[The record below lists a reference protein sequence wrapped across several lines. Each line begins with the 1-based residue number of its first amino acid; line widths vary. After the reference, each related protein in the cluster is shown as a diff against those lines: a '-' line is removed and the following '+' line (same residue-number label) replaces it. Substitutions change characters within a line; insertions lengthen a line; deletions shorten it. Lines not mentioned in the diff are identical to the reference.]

1 MDLYNKNPA
10 TLRKLLA
17 KRQNPSTQI
26 FKSQPSTL
34 TSEPMTT
41 MNLQPKV
48 IPSNYSNFSTQVLH
62 NSYATVIITTPISNS
77 PNPAQTL
84 IEDQPPTSDEDG
96 ESAPLGDKPQ
106 KKIKTNPKD
115 QNKRKSSFEEER
127 EESTSCDTR
136 SEEGTLNNDYPDF
149 FLSPFMHAQT
159 GNPQKFEEF
168 RLDDDF
174 NNSFLSS
181 SCDEEVSILK
191 EAQSYAEKN
200 EGILCSTRSCLSGSK
215 LKFKCKFNHQW
226 FVSIEFLKKKW
237 CPKCEDLLKEFREF
251 AAAHDGKCNNQKFEE
266 TISFSCHR
274 GHTWKLNYRNARK
287 RWCLD
292 CIKEERNNMKKKC
305 EEERA
310 ERQKQEEEYQR
321 RLFEEARRKA
331 MEDAANNP
339 NFMKRPQVNP
349 NVYQAYSVLEYFQRM
364 DYEIEK
370 LAQKYSLEFMS
381 RKEFAGE
388 LSYQQILQVYKILIM
403 PEEILQNY
411 MYTLILTNLTNDRFS
426 LSADMLKAEFRRI
439 AKIIHPDKNK
449 HPQAGNAFQK
459 VYKVYEVALARIE
472 AAQKV

>member
-1 MDLYNKNPA
+1 MDLYHKNPT

-34 TSEPMTT
+34 SSEPMTT
-41 MNLQPKV
+41 MNLQQKA
-48 IPSNYSNFSTQVLH
+48 IPSTQNNFSTQVLH
-62 NSYATVIITTPISNS
+62 NSYATVILMTPNSNS
-77 PNPAQTL
+77 PHTNQPL
-84 IEDQPPTSDEDG
+84 SEDQPPASDEDG
-96 ESAPLGDKPQ
+96 DGAPRGEKPQ

-115 QNKRKSSFEEER
+115 QSNRKSSFEEER
-127 EESTSCDTR
+127 EESTSCDTH
-136 SEEGTLNNDYPDF
+136 SEEGTINNDYPDF
-149 FLSPFMHAQT
+149 FLSPIMHAQV
-159 GNPQKFEEF
+159 NKEQKFEEF

-181 SCDEEVSILK
+181 SCDEEGSVLK
-191 EAQSYAEKN
+191 EAQTYAEKN
-200 EGILCSTRSCLSGSK
+200 EGICCSTRSCLSSAK

-226 FVSIEFLKKKW
+226 FVSIEDLKKKW

-251 AAAHDGKCNNQKFEE
+251 AAAHQGKCNNQKFEE
-266 TISFSCHR
+266 TISFSCHQ
-274 GHTWKLNYRNARK
+274 GHSWQLNYRNARK

-292 CIKEERNNMKKKC
+292 CLKEEKNNMKKKC

-321 RLFEEARRKA
+321 KLFEEARKKA
-331 MEDAANNP
+331 IDDANSQ

-364 DYEIEK
+364 DFEIEK

-403 PEEILQNY
+403 PEDILQNY
-411 MYTLILTNLTNDRFS
+411 MFS
-426 LSADMLKAEFRRI
+426 LSADMLKSEFRRI

-472 AAQKV
+472 AASKV